1 MSTPLER
8 EPGQTGTPKE
18 NEMDREIERAKRLER
33 ELKQLTETWG
43 ERPQLTL
50 PQQPTTP
57 TTPAP
62 QGAIRG

>member
-1 MSTPLER
+1 
-8 EPGQTGTPKE
+8 
-18 NEMDREIERAKRLER
+18 MDREIERAKRLER